1 MQSDHAAARIHLE
14 RALEQLQGD
23 DKVSVQARQALD
35 LLIEA
40 VVVAQHRRKPADV
53 VWLPTSRTARR

>member
-14 RALEQLQGD
+14 RALKQLQGD
-23 DKVSVQARQALD
+23 DQVSVQAREALE

-40 VVVAQHRRKPADV
+40 VVDAQHRRKPADV
-53 VWLPTSRTARR
+53 VWLPTSRKTRR

>member
-40 VVVAQHRRKPADV
+40 VVVAQHRR
-53 VWLPTSRTARR
+53 